1 MEVIMRKSLLQIVL
15 IAALLFIIFPFRL
28 NGEENT
34 ARETDEGYPPV
45 NVKEFEENLKQDKSL
60 PFNKTWIDY
69 INLKKYNK
77 IIIDEVVVGRGG
89 QNQNIESQKSNLP
102 KLSGE
107 EEQGLNDF
115 AKYTRETFQRAVQN
129 NVDFDLVA
137 QPGPKTVV
145 LKLYL
150 VNVITVKPLLDA
162 GKRGGRMSA
171 DSPAVAIEGVL
182 EDSQD
187 GRTILVF
194 ADRQNTKTESPG
206 INDAVA
212 YGSLRQ
218 IVDEWATLFIK
229 VLNSQK
235 GEVIKRPGA
244 IKIINL

>member
-1 MEVIMRKSLLQIVL
+1 MREKILHVIFIGILFL
-15 IAALLFIIFPFRL
+15 IISPFRL
-28 NGEENT
+28 NGAES
-34 ARETDEGYPPV
+34 ASPQTDEYYPPV

-69 INLKKYNK
+69 INLKRYNK
-77 IIIDEVVVGRGG
+77 IIIAEVVIGRGG
-89 QNQNIESQKSNLP
+89 QDQNNELQKSNMP
-102 KLSGE
+102 KLSDQ
-107 EEQGLNDF
+107 EEQALKDF

-129 NVDFDLVA
+129 NIDFDLVA
-137 QPGPKTVV
+137 QPGSKTLV

-150 VNVITVKPLLDA
+150 VNVITAKTLLDA
-162 GKRGGRMSA
+162 AKHGVRMSA

-187 GRTILVF
+187 GKTVLVF
-194 ADRQNTKTESPG
+194 ADRQSAKTESPG
-206 INDAVA
+206 INESVA

-218 IVDEWATLFIK
+218 IVDEWADLFVK